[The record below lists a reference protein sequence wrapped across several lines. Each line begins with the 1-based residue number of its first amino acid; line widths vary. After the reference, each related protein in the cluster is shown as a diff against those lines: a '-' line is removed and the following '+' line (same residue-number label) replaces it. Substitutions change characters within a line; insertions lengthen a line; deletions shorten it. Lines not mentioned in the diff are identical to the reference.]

1 MKRRSFLATLA
12 GAAAAS
18 HANAGAA
25 LGSPVAAC
33 AQAAAVASGGR
44 GRIKQALMRF
54 AFGPSPALTFDE
66 MCSEAARIGYVGFD
80 LAGPQDWPTLRKH
93 GLICTMAPALGVT
106 IRDGLIRPELH
117 AAIER
122 SMHEEIDLCAA
133 NGFPN
138 IITVGGERRG
148 IGYEEGKDHCAA
160 LLNRIK
166 AHAEDKGISICMEVV
181 NSKYKDP
188 EYGRADAIFD
198 RLAWG
203 ADVCRRV
210 NSPRVKILFDIYH
223 VQIME
228 GDVCANIREYF
239 PLIAHFHTAGVPGR
253 HEIDETQEIN
263 YRFVART
270 IAELGF
276 NGYVAHEYRP
286 GPGRDP
292 LESLRRTI
300 EIMDV

>member
-1 MKRRSFLATLA
+1 MDRRSFLATLA
-12 GAAAAS
+12 ASAAAAS
-18 HANAGAA
+18 VDAQPAA
-25 LGSPVAAC
+25 RA
-33 AQAAAVASGGR
+33 R
-44 GRIKQALMRF
+44 KGRIKQALMRF
-54 AFGPSPALTFDE
+54 AFGPAPKLTFDD
-66 MCSEAARIGYVGFD
+66 MCREAARLGYIGFD
-80 LAGPQDWPTLRKH
+80 LTGPPDWPTLEKH
-93 GLICTMAPALGVT
+93 GLICTMAPAMGVT

-117 AAIER
+117 QAIER

-133 NGFPN
+133 RKFPN

-148 IGYEEGKDHCAA
+148 IGYEEGKEHCAA
-160 LLNRIK
+160 LLNRVK
-166 AHAEDKGISICMEVV
+166 SHAEDQGITICIEVV

-210 NSPRVKILFDIYH
+210 NSPRVKMLFDIYH

-253 HEIDETQEIN
+253 HEIDETQELN
-263 YRFVART
+263 YRFVAQT
-270 IAELGF
+270 IADLGF
-276 NGYVAHEYRP
+276 SGYVAHEYRP
-286 GPGRDP
+286 TPGRDP
-292 LESLRRTI
+292 LESLRRTV

>member
-1 MKRRSFLATLA
+1 MDRRSFLATLA
-12 GAAAAS
+12 ASAAAAS
-18 HANAGAA
+18 VDAQPAA
-25 LGSPVAAC
+25 RA
-33 AQAAAVASGGR
+33 R
-44 GRIKQALMRF
+44 KGRIKQALMRF
-54 AFGPSPALTFDE
+54 AFGPAPKLTFDD
-66 MCSEAARIGYVGFD
+66 MCREAARLGYVGFD
-80 LAGPQDWPTLRKH
+80 LTGPPDWPTLAKH
-93 GLICTMAPALGVT
+93 GLICTMAPAMGVT

-117 AAIER
+117 QAIER
-122 SMHEEIDLCAA
+122 SMHEEIDLCASRK
-133 NGFPN
+133 FPN

-148 IGYEEGKDHCAA
+148 IGYEEGKEHCAA
-160 LLNRIK
+160 LLNRVK
-166 AHAEDKGISICMEVV
+166 AHAEDKGITICIEVV

-210 NSPRVKILFDIYH
+210 NSPRVKMLFDIYH

-253 HEIDETQEIN
+253 HEIDETQELN
-263 YRFVART
+263 YRFVAQT
-270 IAELGF
+270 IADLGF
-276 NGYVAHEYRP
+276 SGYVAHEYRP
-286 GPGRDP
+286 TPGRDP
-292 LESLRRTI
+292 LESLRRTV

>member
-1 MKRRSFLATLA
+1 MDRRSFLATLA
-12 GAAAAS
+12 ASAAAAS
-18 HANAGAA
+18 VDAQPAA
-25 LGSPVAAC
+25 RA
-33 AQAAAVASGGR
+33 R
-44 GRIKQALMRF
+44 KGRIKQALMRF
-54 AFGPSPALTFDE
+54 AFGPAPKLTFDD
-66 MCSEAARIGYVGFD
+66 MCREAARLGYIGFD
-80 LAGPQDWPTLRKH
+80 LVGPQDWPALKKH
-93 GLICTMAPALGVT
+93 GLLCTMAPAMGVT

-117 AAIER
+117 QTIER

-133 NGFPN
+133 NGCPN

-148 IGYEEGKDHCAA
+148 IGYEEGKEHCTA
-160 LLNRIK
+160 LLNRVK
-166 AHAEDKGISICMEVV
+166 AHAEDKGITICIEVV

-198 RLAWG
+198 HLAWG

-210 NSPRVKILFDIYH
+210 NSPRIRILFDIYH

-239 PLIAHFHTAGVPGR
+239 PLIAHFHAAGVPGR
-253 HEIDETQEIN
+253 HEIDDSQEIN
-263 YRFVART
+263 YRFVAAT

-276 NGYVAHEYRP
+276 NGYVAHEWRP
-286 GPGRDP
+286 TPERDP

-300 EIMDV
+300 EVMDV

>member
-1 MKRRSFLATLA
+1 MKRRVFLKTV
-12 GAAAAS
+12 AAA
-18 HANAGAA
+18 G
-25 LGSPVAAC
+25 L
-33 AQAAAVASGGR
+33 AAAVHAQPASPAAR
-44 GRIKQALMRF
+44 KGRIKQALMRF
-54 AFGPSPALTFDE
+54 NFGPSPKLTFDD
-66 MCSEAARIGYVGFD
+66 MCREAARLGYKGFD
-80 LAGPQDWPTLRKH
+80 LAGPQDWPTLKKH
-93 GLICTMAPALGVT
+93 GLMCTMAPAMGVT

-117 AAIER
+117 AAIEK

-133 NGFPN
+133 NGYPN

-148 IGYEEGKDHCAA
+148 IGYEEGKDRCAA

-166 AHAEDKGISICMEVV
+166 AHAEDKAVTICMEVV

-203 ADVCRRV
+203 VDICKRV

-228 GDVCANIREYF
+228 GDVCANIREHF
-239 PLIAHFHTAGVPGR
+239 PWIAHFHTAGVPGR
-253 HEIDETQEIN
+253 HEIDDTQELN
-263 YRFVART
+263 YRFVAKT
-270 IAELGF
+270 IADLGF
-276 NGYVAHEYRP
+276 TGYVAHEYRP
-286 GPGRDP
+286 TPGRDA